1 VTGTRDAASSRMKL
15 ACLALLAA
23 CATEPTE
30 PTENADVDEVFQAAS
45 VPAYDVPSQ
54 VALYCPGV
62 VEEVTTYRGL
72 SGTYRRY
79 GVAAAGEPTKLVLTA
94 AHDDPD
100 AEGTFTG
107 TRAPATAVTGNF
119 LAIGD
124 NPAIGAAIAFDY
136 GADGTWDQALF
147 VLGTRRS
154 LGRVA
159 ALCLSGAEH
168 PFLLT
173 RSLF

>member
-1 VTGTRDAASSRMKL
+1 MKL

-23 CATEPTE
+23 CATEPT
-30 PTENADVDEVFQAAS
+30 DVDEVFQSAAM
-45 VPAYDVPSQ
+45 PTYDVPSQ
-54 VALYCPGV
+54 VAIYCPGV
-62 VEEVTTYRGL
+62 TEEVTTYRGL
-72 SGTYRRY
+72 TGTYRRY
-79 GVAAAGEPTKLVLTA
+79 DLAAAGEPTKLVLQATR
-94 AHDDPD
+94 DDPD

-107 TRAPATAVTGNF
+107 TRAPATAFAGAF

-124 NPAIGAAIAFDY
+124 NPAIGAAIAFDV
-136 GADGTWDQALF
+136 GADGTWDEARF

-159 ALCLSGAEH
+159 ALCLSGTER
-168 PFLLT
+168 PFLMT

>member
-1 VTGTRDAASSRMKL
+1 MKL

-23 CATEPTE
+23 CATEPT
-30 PTENADVDEVFQAAS
+30 DVDEVFQSAS
-45 VPAYDVPSQ
+45 APAYDVPSQ
-54 VALYCPGV
+54 VAIYCPGV
-62 VEEVTTYRGL
+62 VDEVTTYRGL

-79 GVAAAGEPTKLVLTA
+79 DLAAAGEPTKLVLTA

-100 AEGTFTG
+100 AAGTFTG
-107 TRAPATAVTGNF
+107 TRSPATAVSGKF

-124 NPAIGAAIAFDY
+124 NPAIGAAIAFDF
-136 GADGTWDQALF
+136 GGDGTWDQALF

-159 ALCLSGAEH
+159 ALCLSGAER